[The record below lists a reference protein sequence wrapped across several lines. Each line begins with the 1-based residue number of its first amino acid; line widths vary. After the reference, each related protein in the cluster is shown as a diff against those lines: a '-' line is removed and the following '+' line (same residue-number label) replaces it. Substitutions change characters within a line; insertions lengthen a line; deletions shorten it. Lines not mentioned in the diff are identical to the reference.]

1 MHQVKLAIAQFDVD
15 PQLRIQPHEAGHQ
28 RHDEALAV
36 SHGAGHAQHALGFAG
51 QVADRA
57 QRFFA
62 TILQT
67 LAMLQEGLPGLGQ
80 RDPTGTA
87 VEQTSLQTLF
97 QAYNLS
103 TDMGRRNPQA
113 LRSSGEL
120 AAFGNRDKLVDPF
133 PAIFGHQ

>member
-15 PQLRIQPHEAGHQ
+15 AQLRIQPHEAGHQ
-28 RHDEALAV
+28 RHDEALTV

-51 QVADRA
+51 QVTDCA

-67 LAMLQEGLPGLGQ
+67 LTMLQEGLPGFGQ
-80 RDPTGTA
+80 RDPASTA
-87 VEQTSLQTLF
+87 VEQAGLQALF
-97 QAYNLS
+97 EAYDLS
-103 TDMGRRNPQA
+103 TDMGGRNPQA
-113 LRSSGEL
+113 LRGSGEL
-120 AAFGNRDKLVDPF
+120 AAFGNGDKLVDPF